1 MSSHQDQSENWINEA
16 RRRLAKSRGKKPET
30 KASQFWALW
39 PEVKLAIEDGR
50 SIKSIRLWLEEEAAV
65 ALTMNTIRTYIRR
78 CRAKDAA
85 RPKLPTSIDQGI
97 PAKGDSFLANRVTK
111 TNPPSGK
118 ATSPTF
124 AKPEDQP
131 NFADDP
137 MAIARKALNK
147 PRFDIRKIHN
157 DGDPRGQNLI

>member
-1 MSSHQDQSENWINEA
+1 MSSHQDQSENWVNEA

-39 PEVKLAIEDGR
+39 PEVKLAIEDGQ

-65 ALTMNTIRTYIRR
+65 VLTMNTIRTYIRR
-78 CRAKDAA
+78 CRGKDAA
-85 RPKLPTSIDQGI
+85 QPKSRTSDHGI
-97 PAKGDSFLANRVTK
+97 PARADSFLANRVAK
-111 TNPPSGK
+111 TNPPSGR
-118 ATSPTF
+118 ATIPTF
-124 AKPEDQP
+124 AKPEDQL
-131 NFADDP
+131 NIADDP